1 MLAATVHFL
10 IHDFG
15 ALTMSTLH
23 RLIRPLAMRRYR
35 LAAEGKLP
43 PEQRTAA
50 LHDAAIARHP
60 EACRHLGAAYLT
72 GRIGGRISH
81 AMAHDWLK
89 KATDCEDVASW
100 YWRACLALSVED
112 ARMARE
118 AASSDD
124 RSGHEATGFLKE
136 DDTGIPSGR
145 EAALE
150 FCRKGRQ
157 AGDRPAS
164 LLLLRILSMGPGAGT
179 DEGLQALQDAAAF
192 GAPWALTELAEA
204 CMAGDIRAVAP
215 GQDAASSVGYWL
227 TKALVP
233 ATGAQGGNAPNA
245 GAARA
250 HLLMCRAMEQ
260 GLVPRSVEGLR
271 RHLKAAA
278 DAGLPEAWFRYGVF
292 LLRAD
297 RDGLNAEAY
306 LRRAAEAGYSD
317 AAATL
322 GDWLTLAC
330 PDAPAHLGYGWYLRA
345 ISMGH
350 VGAMLHMSGL
360 VLSGRTSGYTDAQL
374 AAWLR
379 EAAARA
385 ANDDQRTQVR
395 LLTQAYESMK
405 RQAS

>member
-23 RLIRPLAMRRYR
+23 RLIRPLAIRRYR
-35 LAAEGKLP
+35 LATEGKLP

-60 EACRHLGAAYLT
+60 EACRHLGAAYFT

-89 KATDCEDVASW
+89 KATDCGDVASW
-100 YWRACLALSVED
+100 YWRACVALSVED
-112 ARMARE
+112 ARLARE
-118 AASSDD
+118 ATSADGNP
-124 RSGHEATGFLKE
+124 GHEAKGFLKE
-136 DDTGIPSGR
+136 DDSGIPSGR

-150 FCRKGRQ
+150 FCRRGQQ

-179 DEGLQALQDAAAF
+179 DEGLQALHDAAAC
-192 GAPWALTELAEA
+192 GAVWACTELAEA
-204 CMAGDIRAVAP
+204 CMAGDTRAIAP
-215 GQDAASSVGYWL
+215 GQCTSASVGHWL
-227 TKALVP
+227 GKALKP
-233 ATGAQGGNAPNA
+233 AKDEGGMTHNGSVAQ
-245 GAARA
+245 A
-250 HLLMCRAMEQ
+250 HLLMCRAMETGQ
-260 GLVPRSVEGLR
+260 VPRSLQGLR
-271 RHLKAAA
+271 FHLKAAA

-292 LLRAD
+292 LLRSD

-306 LRRAAEAGYSD
+306 LRKAAEAGYSD

-350 VGAMLHMSGL
+350 VGAMLHMSSL
-360 VLSGRTSGYTDAQL
+360 VLSGKTSGYTDAQL

-379 EAAARA
+379 EAASRA
-385 ANDDQRTQVR
+385 ANDDQRTQAR

>member
-1 MLAATVHFL
+1 MLAATVYFL
-10 IHDFG
+10 IHDFE
-15 ALTMSTLH
+15 AASMSTLH

-81 AMAHDWLK
+81 AMAHEWLK
-89 KATDCEDVASW
+89 KATDFGDVASW

-112 ARMARE
+112 ARTARE
-118 AASSDD
+118 TTSVEG
-124 RSGHEATGFLKE
+124 RMGHEPTGFLKE
-136 DDTGIPSGR
+136 DDAGIPSGR
-145 EAALE
+145 EVAMEL
-150 FCRKGRQ
+150 CRKGQQ
-157 AGDRPAS
+157 AGDRPSS
-164 LLLLRILSMGPGAGT
+164 LLLLRIMSMGPGAGT
-179 DEGLQALQDAAAF
+179 DEGLQALHDAAAA

-204 CMAGDIRAVAP
+204 CMAGDSRAVAP
-215 GQDAASSVGYWL
+215 GQGTASSVGYWL
-227 TKALVP
+227 SKAMMP
-233 ATGAQGGNAPNA
+233 AGGSKGGKTSNVSD
-245 GAARA
+245 GRA
-250 HLLMCRAMEQ
+250 HLLMCRAMETGQ
-260 GLVPRSVEGLR
+260 VPRSLQGLR
-271 RHLKAAA
+271 FHLKSAA

-306 LRRAAEAGYSD
+306 LRKAAEAGYSD

-322 GDWLTLAC
+322 GDWLTMAC
-330 PDAPAHLGYGWYLRA
+330 PDTPAHLGYGWYLRA

-360 VLSGRTSGYTDAQL
+360 VLSGKTSGYTDAQL

-379 EAAARA
+379 EATARA
-385 ANDDQRTQVR
+385 ANDDQRKQAH

-405 RQAS
+405 RQTP